1 MMKILLIGAKGQLG
15 SQIMHII
22 KNGKS
27 ELGSIPAE
35 VLNAEIIET
44 DVDTLDITNLQMVKE
59 SVKTNMPDVV
69 INCAAFTNVD
79 GCESNKDLAFKV
91 NSLGARNIA
100 IACEE
105 IGSKLIHVSTDY
117 VFSGVGETPLKES
130 DLVAPVS
137 VYGKTKLL
145 GEEFVRDFSSKYYIV
160 RTSWLYG
167 YVGHNFV
174 YTMMKLGKDRD
185 SLSVVNDQLGNPT
198 HANDLAYHILK
209 LIETEEYGVYHCTG
223 KGECSWYDF
232 ASEIMKL
239 SGRNCTVNPCT
250 SSEYKAM
257 YPNSADRPAYSSL
270 DNMMLRCTVG
280 DEMRDWKDAIKTFM
294 DNVEK

>member
-1 MMKILLIGAKGQLG
+1 MKILITGSNGQLG
-15 SQIMHII
+15 NELQKIVSTGKAEIGSVSEEI
-22 KNGKS
+22 KN
-27 ELGSIPAE
+27 AE
-35 VLNAEIIET
+35 VFAME
-44 DVDTLDITNLQMVKE
+44 VDILDITNLEQVKKVLNE
-59 SVKTNMPDVV
+59 VKPDVV
-69 INCAAFTNVD
+69 INCAAATNVD
-79 GCESNKDLAFKV
+79 GCEANQDLAFKI
-91 NSLGARNIA
+91 NSLGPRNLA
-100 IACEE
+100 MVAEE
-105 IGSKLIHVSTDY
+105 LGAKIVQVSTDY
-117 VFSGVGETPLKES
+117 VFSGVGEAPLKEC

-145 GEEFVRDFSSKYYIV
+145 GEEFVRDFSTKYYIV
-160 RTSWLYG
+160 RTAWLYG

-185 SLSVVNDQLGNPT
+185 TLNVVNDQLGNPT

-209 LIETEEYGVYHCTG
+209 LIQTEEYGVYHCTG
-223 KGECSWYDF
+223 KGECSWYNF

-250 SSEYKAM
+250 SEEYKSM

-270 DNMMLRCTVG
+270 DNMMLRCTIG
-280 DEMRDWKDAIKTFM
+280 DEMRDWKDALKTFM

>member
-1 MMKILLIGAKGQLG
+1 MKILITGSNGQLG
-15 SQIMHII
+15 NELQKIVATGKAEIGAVSEEI
-22 KNGKS
+22 KN
-27 ELGSIPAE
+27 AE
-35 VLNAEIIET
+35 VFAM
-44 DVDTLDITNLQMVKE
+44 DVDTLDITNLEQVKKVLNE
-59 SVKTNMPDVV
+59 VKPDVV
-69 INCAAFTNVD
+69 INCAAATNVD
-79 GCESNKDLAFKV
+79 GCEANQDLAFKI
-91 NSLGARNIA
+91 NSLGPRNLA
-100 IACEE
+100 MVAEE
-105 IGSKLIHVSTDY
+105 LGAKIVQVSTDY

-160 RTSWLYG
+160 RTAWLYG

-174 YTMMKLGKDRD
+174 YTMMKLGKARD
-185 SLSVVNDQLGNPT
+185 TLSVVNDQLGNPT

-209 LIETEEYGVYHCTG
+209 LIQTEEYGVYHCTG

-250 SSEYKAM
+250 SIEYKSM

-280 DEMRDWKDAIKTFM
+280 DEMRDWKDALKTFM